1 MIEHRFRQ
9 SWANTFLDCPE
20 AARTQMN
27 GTAIDK
33 TNSSMVRGTVV
44 HEAIEKALLA
54 RMAGTEFSLE
64 DILSSY
70 EEAWEEYVDEIDF
83 WLEPEAKVQEMGALQ
98 TQVWFN
104 EVFPDLNPVGV
115 EKTFEFTLYQD
126 EKRRINLHG
135 TRDLDEENMTWDWKT
150 GRAKNAWEVRRNNIQ
165 SMIYTLA
172 RAHEQQDFETPQ
184 PFTFCHLDKG
194 KLQNIE
200 VIRTPGDWD
209 SLIPFFINIA
219 ELIEARLPTWPLR
232 YDGWRCSD
240 KWCGNFMNCRGK
252 HIGESPTNW

>member
-27 GTAIDK
+27 GTAVDK

-70 EEAWEEYVDEIDF
+70 DDAWEEHVDEIDF
-83 WLEPEAKVQEMGALQ
+83 WLEPETKVQEMGALQ

-104 EVFPDLNPVGV
+104 EVFPELNPVGV
-115 EKTFEFTLYQD
+115 EETFEFTLYQD
-126 EKRRINLHG
+126 EKRRI
-135 TRDLDEENMTWDWKT
+135 
-150 GRAKNAWEVRRNNIQ
+150 
-165 SMIYTLA
+165 
-172 RAHEQQDFETPQ
+172 
-184 PFTFCHLDKG
+184 
-194 KLQNIE
+194 KLQ
-200 VIRTPGDWD
+200 RLGD
-209 SLIPFFINIA
+209 
-219 ELIEARLPTWPLR
+219 
-232 YDGWRCSD
+232 
-240 KWCGNFMNCRGK
+240 
-252 HIGESPTNW
+252 